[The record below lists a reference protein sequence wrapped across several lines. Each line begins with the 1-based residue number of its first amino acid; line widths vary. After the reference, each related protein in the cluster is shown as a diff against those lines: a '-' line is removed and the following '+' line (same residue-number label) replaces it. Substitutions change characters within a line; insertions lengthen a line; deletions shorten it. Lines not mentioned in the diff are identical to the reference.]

1 LSGKRSPNSKPKYHN
16 IVCSHDLLYSVS
28 LRCGE
33 NRLNNPSAKGDR
45 YYCEAGFLGDR
56 FLWGEGE
63 NGDRY
68 SCEL

>member
-1 LSGKRSPNSKPKYHN
+1 M
-16 IVCSHDLLYSVS
+16 LYSVS